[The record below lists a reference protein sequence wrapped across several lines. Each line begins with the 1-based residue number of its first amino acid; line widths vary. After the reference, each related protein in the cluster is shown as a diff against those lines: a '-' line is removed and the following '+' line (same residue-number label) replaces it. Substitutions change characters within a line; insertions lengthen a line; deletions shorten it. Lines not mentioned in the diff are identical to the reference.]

1 MLLVAFEACPERS
14 SWKLGMPGECRLRF
28 LSDQGSDDQ
37 RTADFY
43 ERAMQVAPDSP
54 EVLNNYGYFL
64 ETRGRV
70 AEALEKYE
78 RAAQLLLPAVHHQ
91 IDTNVKNARE
101 RLARGTLAFRL
112 VRARPPPLASGGQS
126 LLLLRRGALVDA
138 GRDDGLGQAAARRGT
153 TKRVLLCCCVSAAPL
168 ILEAAAHVCA

>member
-1 MLLVAFEACPERS
+1 MRGIYLRTTEKGLHPDRWVKADACLNLIGLARRGRKDDQGALVAFEACLERVPGS
-14 SWKLGMPGECRLRF
+14 SECLANAASI

-37 RTADFY
+37 RTAEFY

-91 IDTNVKNARE
+91 IDTNVRNARE
-101 RLARGTLAFRL
+101 RLARGTGCPMLLGRRPRL
-112 VRARPPPLASGGQS
+112 RPASGMK
-126 LLLLRRGALVDA
+126 A
-138 GRDDGLGQAAARRGT
+138 GAAAVPR
-153 TKRVLLCCCVSAAPL
+153 
-168 ILEAAAHVCA
+168 

>member
-1 MLLVAFEACPERS
+1 MANAAS
-14 SWKLGMPGECRLRF
+14 I

-91 IDTNVKNARE
+91 IDTNVRNARE
-101 RLARGTLAFRL
+101 RLARGDVGVPDSA
-112 VRARPPPLASGGQS
+112 RAAPPPPPPEVKASAPPPRYTWS
-126 LLLLRRGALVDA
+126 
-138 GRDDGLGQAAARRGT
+138 
-153 TKRVLLCCCVSAAPL
+153 TKA
-168 ILEAAAHVCA
+168 